1 MCSSDLFPSH
11 DRMYSQDTYVIPQRY
26 LKDIMI
32 EADTVRVNLG
42 RVRVVNLA
50 SSWDVYSVVSINEC
64 VYSDDNGLRIV
75 MEIDKA
81 LDHPFGSGRC
91 TTYMDVSMT
100 PDEWVM
106 MLRDAKLNDLME

>member
-1 MCSSDLFPSH
+1 
-11 DRMYSQDTYVIPQRY
+11 MYSQDTYVIPQRY

-64 VYSDDNGLRIV
+64 VYSDDNG
-75 MEIDKA
+75 
-81 LDHPFGSGRC
+81 
-91 TTYMDVSMT
+91 
-100 PDEWVM
+100 
-106 MLRDAKLNDLME
+106 

>member
-1 MCSSDLFPSH
+1 MVLRRLLIRDWE
-11 DRMYSQDTYVIPQRY
+11 VIIGN
-26 LKDIMI
+26 LIMI

-64 VYSDDNGLRIV
+64 VYSNDNGLRIV

-100 PDEWVM
+100 PDEWFM